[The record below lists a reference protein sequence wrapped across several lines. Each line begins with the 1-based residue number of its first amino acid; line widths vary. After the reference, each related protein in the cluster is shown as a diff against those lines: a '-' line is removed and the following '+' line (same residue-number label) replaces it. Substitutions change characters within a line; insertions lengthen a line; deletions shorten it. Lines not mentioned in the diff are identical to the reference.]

1 MIYLYFFYLL
11 NFSIFTTYCGYL
23 WTSITFK
30 LSFWGYVAFEDT
42 SNN

>member
-11 NFSIFTTYCGYL
+11 NFSIFTTYLVIYCGYL

-30 LSFWGYVAFEDT
+30 LSF
-42 SNN
+42 